1 MMTNLFSKNLKYLR
15 KANKLS
21 QEQLAEKLN
30 VHHTAISKWENGTDN
45 ITLENMI
52 KVANVLEVPL
62 ADLAATDMQSD
73 SYSFDSLE
81 LLFSKNKDIL
91 TEDDKETIKFIIEKR
106 KKEIDKQFYE
116 N

>member
-1 MMTNLFSKNLKYLR
+1 MKDNFAKNLKYIR
-15 KANKLS
+15 ESKKLS
-21 QEQLAEKLN
+21 QQQVADLSKIDRSTISRYEANETAPSIENALKIADALN
-30 VHHTAISKWENGTDN
+30 VPFEDFVSY
-45 ITLENMI
+45 
-52 KVANVLEVPL
+52 
-62 ADLAATDMQSD
+62 DMQSD

-91 TEDDKETIKFIIEKR
+91 TKDDKETIKFIIEKR